1 MAMAQQD
8 YWRGGWANID
18 PNTLPGARGA
28 QVSKGNYGPIN
39 ALADIL
45 GAYWMKKE
53 KDKQTKRMAEGYG
66 KLMEPVNV
74 NTGEVVSTPQFDMGA
89 IQSAGAG
96 GYGGGAQDFSLMPK
110 SGFGSEGF
118 QLPPSTQAQAPQMA
132 QATPQMQGAMEQV
145 ASQQSQEAP
154 GQYTPPAPQQSQADG
169 LEQGFGAF
177 DGATM
182 DNGRVGCAEAAGKVG
197 SWFSPFYKQQA
208 EKQVYWVPTMVE
220 NAKEAGYQVVPYDP
234 NSVERGDGI
243 IYGDGDHIMIA
254 DGQGGAYGNSS
265 NALGPEGPG
274 AVVHGGNLNDY
285 GQPTFIMK
293 TSRDLQ
299 TQNLG
304 QPYQQG
310 IEGQLTQNLPQD
322 NIGINTPKSQY
333 YAPPEKQLHKATK
346 EEPWTDTL
354 NTKERVKAA
363 YDSAWAAKMKDIV
376 SNYPELLQDRDA
388 MNNIMAMR
396 EKGLQSLLGDWQE
409 TQFKSG
415 LENFQ
420 RNLAGGDINRAM
432 YEGYRDGLDPT
443 MMKTLADPEWDSS
456 LVNFGGSQ
464 KIVSKNKRT
473 GEFRVNGKTP
483 TEADLK
489 ETMTAAQ
496 ERQFDNVDRQFNYNA
511 AKDAR
516 DEDYRERRAAADD
529 AYRAATLADKQ
540 ERTAK
545 TRDYSDNGNGSWAQM
560 KQIESRAK
568 QLKNKIQMYPNTKDP
583 MWKYSRDEDAEYQ
596 QMIQEYFELL
606 GQIGADPGAGEW
618 KIS

>member
-1 MAMAQQD
+1 MAQD
-8 YWRGGWANID
+8 YWRGGWANGGM
-18 PNTLPGARGA
+18 LPGTRAAMTAKQAGG
-28 QVSKGNYGPIN
+28 SYGPLN

-45 GAYWMKKE
+45 GAYWQKKDM
-53 KDKQTKRMAEGYG
+53 DKRAEGYG

-74 NTGEVVSTPQFDMGA
+74 NTGEVVSTPQFDMGT
-89 IQSAGAG
+89 IQGAGAG
-96 GYGGGAQDFSLMPK
+96 GYGNNPQDVSLMPQ
-110 SGFGSEGF
+110 SGFGSEGY
-118 QLPPSTQAQAPQMA
+118 QLPPSTQAQSPQMP
-132 QATPQMQGAMEQV
+132 QATPQMQGAMEQPTPQQV
-145 ASQQSQEAP
+145 ASQQSGEAP

-182 DNGRVGCAEAAGKVG
+182 DNGRVGCAEAVGKVG
-197 SWFSPFYKQQA
+197 SWFSPFYKSQA
-208 EKQVYWVPTMVE
+208 ENQVYWVPTMVE
-220 NAKEAGYQVVPYDP
+220 NAQKAGYQVTPFDP
-234 NSVERGDGI
+234 NNVERGDGI

-265 NALGPEGPG
+265 NALGPSGPG
-274 AVVHGGNLNDY
+274 AVVHGGNLGDY
-285 GQPTFIMK
+285 GQPTAIIK

-322 NIGINTPKSQY
+322 NIGISMPKSKY
-333 YAPPEKQLHKATK
+333 YAPPERQLHQATK
-346 EEPWTDTL
+346 EQPWTDTP
-354 NTKERVKAA
+354 NTKERIKAA

-376 SNYPELLQDRDA
+376 ANYPELLQDKEA

-396 EKGLQSLLGDWQE
+396 EQGYKQLLGDWQE

-415 LENFQ
+415 LANFQ
-420 RNLAGGDINRAM
+420 RNLASGDMNRAM

-473 GEFRVNGKTP
+473 GEFLVNGKTP
-483 TEADLK
+483 TAQDLK

-496 ERQFDNVDRQFNYNA
+496 ERQFNNVDRQFNYNV

-516 DEDYRERRAAADD
+516 DEAYRADRAAAED
-529 AYRAATLADKQ
+529 AYRAAVLADRE
-540 ERTAK
+540 ERTSKA
-545 TRDYSDNGNGSWAQM
+545 RDYSNPNSSGQDSKEL
-560 KQIESRAK
+560 KQRLSGLRTRIAMLK
-568 QLKNKIQMYPNTKDP
+568 QLHPR
-583 MWKYSRDEDAEYQ
+583 WKYEIEDVDEQSEDWVKELRQAIEESISLSDQLGIKYQ
-596 QMIQEYFELL
+596 E
-606 GQIGADPGAGEW
+606 
-618 KIS
+618 